1 MQYRSKQQ
9 VVCSRS
15 KGYRHKRSP
24 IFPICS
30 IFAAL
35 TVGYFLVLGLSSLSF
50 EGKPQFSPA
59 VLDDAV
65 AANLNLPAVGLVAP
79 EKIPLDRE
87 LPIVSLEFGV
97 GGKPVVDVAH
107 LDAQSSGRY
116 AAQTPSGDIVYFT
129 PDPALQSK
137 AEQILKT
144 HRVPWGAI
152 VAVDPSS
159 GKILA
164 LASYSEAEPN
174 GEPVALRSTFPAASL
189 FKVVTAAAALEKTNL
204 RPNDKVSYRGGTY
217 TLNNSNYLPDERRD
231 SLSMSFRS
239 ALGKSCN
246 PVFAR
251 IGLKSLSPAD
261 LLSYAEGFGFNAP
274 LAVNFTLPESRFI
287 LPQNDLQQART
298 AAGFGPVT
306 ISPLHAALVAAAIAN
321 GGVMMR
327 PRYIDEVRGLD
338 GAIVYRS
345 ESEPLKRV
353 ILSSTAD
360 ELMDMLRETVEAGTA
375 KRVFGRAQPFL
386 RSVPIAAKT
395 GTLSGEDPKG
405 RYLWL
410 IAAAPAAQPEIAVA
424 ALVIDPGNAR
434 INGAGLGKEFL
445 EHYFANP

>member
-1 MQYRSKQQ
+1 M
-9 VVCSRS
+9 
-15 KGYRHKRSP
+15 
-24 IFPICS
+24 
-30 IFAAL
+30 AAL
-35 TVGYFLVLGLSSLSF
+35 STLSF
-50 EGKPQFSPA
+50 ESKPEFSPV
-59 VLDDAV
+59 VLQDAV
-65 AANLNLPAVGLVAP
+65 AANLTLPSVTLEAP
-79 EKIPLDRE
+79 QKIPLEQE
-87 LPIVSLEFGV
+87 LPVVSLSYGV
-97 GGKPVVDVAH
+97 GGKPLVDVAN

-116 AAQTPSGDIVYFT
+116 AAQTTTGDIVYFT
-129 PDPALQSK
+129 PEPDLQAK
-137 AEQILKT
+137 AEQILKR
-144 HRVPWGAI
+144 HHVPWGAI

-164 LASYSEAEPN
+164 LASHSEVEPN
-174 GEPVALRSTFPAASL
+174 GDPVALRSTFPAASL
-189 FKVVTAAAALEKTNL
+189 FKVVTAAAALEKSSL
-204 RPNDKVSYRGGTY
+204 RPNDQVAYRGGTY
-217 TLNNSNYLPDERRD
+217 TLNNSNYLPDQRRD
-231 SLSMSFRS
+231 SLHMSFRS

-251 IGLKSLSPAD
+251 IGLQSLSPAD

-274 LAVNFTLPESRFI
+274 LAVNFTLPESRFV
-287 LPQNDLQQART
+287 LPENDLQQART

-321 GGVMMR
+321 DGIMMR

-338 GAIVYRS
+338 GAMVYRS
-345 ESEPLKRV
+345 KSEPLKRV
-353 ILSSTAD
+353 ILSSTAE
-360 ELMDMLRETVEAGTA
+360 ELMDMLRETVETGTA
-375 KRVFGRAQPFL
+375 RRVFGRAQPYL